1 MPDVT
6 PLNLLRKQL
15 GGMTPDHR
23 SLRALEQLI
32 QKTNTGFPDDINALY
47 QLSADIETI
56 ARNASSKANSALAS
70 IAMSAP
76 YIVEVSANY
85 TVLRDNETVLVD
97 ATSGEKTIT
106 IQPSA
111 LGRYVNVIKT
121 DSTLNRVLITSASQ
135 IAGATTAY
143 ITVQYESVEVIGGAT
158 AYYIR

>member
-15 GGMTPDHR
+15 VGMTPDHR

-70 IAMSAP
+70 IAMAAP